1 MSTIIFDMRKFAER
15 LEKAGVTREQAALMA
30 GAQGKAF
37 AEVLEAEPA
46 TATDVTRIENRIEQ
60 LELRLTMTLGT
71 MMVVAVGVVV
81 ALVKVL

>member
-1 MSTIIFDMRKFAER
+1 MSTIIFDTRKFAER

-46 TATDVTRIENRIEQ
+46 TATDATRLENCIEQ
-60 LELRLTMTLGT
+60 LGLQLAIKLGT
-71 MMVVAVGVVV
+71 MMVVAVGVVAATV
-81 ALVKVL
+81 KAL